1 MKKISLVIGC
11 IAIMSLVLA
20 VYGQTTARP
29 AQTAAPTSDAVAAQK
44 AIVTQYLSLIH
55 I

>member
-44 AIVTQYLSLIH
+44 AIVT
-55 I
+55 